1 MSTSGFAWDSGEYEP
16 RQRLRAVGTAYIDF
30 PLSQPGL
37 FRTAFT
43 SHPATSPVA
52 DQDRADVGSPGDGAD
67 PFEILSDVLDQCQAA
82 GLLDPHRRPGAEIAT
97 WSAVHG
103 LAGLLLDGPLP
114 RTPAGIKFARRQVL
128 ELIERGLLNGA

>member
-1 MSTSGFAWDSGEYEP
+1 
-16 RQRLRAVGTAYIDF
+16 LRAVGTAYIDF
-30 PLSQPGL
+30 ALSEPGL

-52 DQDRADVGSPGDGAD
+52 DQDAGSPGDGAD
-67 PFEILSDVLDQCQAA
+67 PFEILSEVLDQCQAG

-114 RTPAGIKFARRQVL
+114 RTPAGIEFARRQVL
-128 ELIERGLLNGA
+128 KLIERGLLNGASD